1 MGRTSSLLG
10 ARHSIGASFRADQ
23 RYDERHWSGALP
35 AMTRARK
42 HLPAALLAALLSA
55 IAFLWATPFLWTL
68 VASFRPE
75 SAGSADM
82 ASLVARP
89 ASDPGEFPQ
98 RPR

>member
-1 MGRTSSLLG
+1 
-10 ARHSIGASFRADQ
+10 
-23 RYDERHWSGALP
+23 
-35 AMTRARK
+35 MTRARK

-82 ASLVARP
+82 ASLLPDLHPTLENFRNAFESGTFGHLLHQHDHRGRR
-89 ASDPGEFPQ
+89 ACSSCSA
-98 RPR
+98 